1 MRVFVTGASGFI
13 GSAVVSELMN
23 ADHKVVGLARSDDSA
38 QALTAAGAE
47 VHRGSLDDV
56 ASLREGAS
64 AADGVIH
71 LAFNHDFENYAGA
84 AETDR
89 RAIETCGDVLAGSDR
104 PLVVAA
110 GIAGLPTDATE
121 DDELSPAVPRVS
133 ESTALPLADRG
144 VRVSVVRLPP
154 TVHGDG
160 DHGFVP
166 RLIDIARDKGISA
179 YPGAGTNRW
188 SAVHRADAATLF
200 RIALESA
207 PAGSRLHAVAEEGV
221 PTRQIAEVIGEQLKL
236 PVRSVAHDEA
246 NDHFGWLGTFFG
258 MDIAASS
265 EITRARLAWT
275 PTGPALLDDL
285 VRHYFG

>member
-1 MRVFVTGASGFI
+1 MRVFVTGATGFI
-13 GSAVVSELMN
+13 GSSVISELTN
-23 ADHKVVGLARSDDSA
+23 AGHQVVGLARSDESA
-38 QALTAAGAE
+38 QALTAAGVE

-64 AADGVIH
+64 TADGVIH

-89 RAIETCGDVLAGSDR
+89 RAIEAFGDVLAESDR

-121 DDELSPAVPRVS
+121 DDQPKPDLPRAS
-133 ESTALPLADRG
+133 ESTALPLAHRG
-144 VRVSVVRLPP
+144 VRVSIVRLPP

-166 RLIDIARDKGISA
+166 RLIDIARDKGVSA
-179 YPGAGTNRW
+179 YPRDGANRW
-188 SAVHRADAATLF
+188 SAVHRLDAATLF
-200 RIALESA
+200 RTALESA
-207 PAGSRLHAVAEEGV
+207 PAGARLHAVAENGV
-221 PTRQIAEVIGEQLKL
+221 PTRRIAEVIGEQLKL
-236 PVRSVAHDEA
+236 PVRSVPD
-246 NDHFGWLGTFFG
+246 DDVFGHFGWLGSFFA

-265 EITRARLAWT
+265 EVTRAQLSWT

-285 VRHYFG
+285 VRHYFT